1 MIDEKY
7 KKSLTR
13 FEGKMGKVFYW
24 ISLIG
29 PLILLAFG
37 ILNLWMASRIGSAG
51 GFALGDY
58 INIWSE
64 EINLKGEYSYSGI
77 FLAGLH
83 RFNTALLYF
92 SFAVVLLPRAFGA
105 AFERKRDQVISNTLR
120 KHGEV

>member
-13 FEGKMGKVFYW
+13 FEGKSGMVFYW

-37 ILNLWMASRIGSAG
+37 ILNLWMATRIGSAG
-51 GFALGDY
+51 GFTLSDY
-58 INIWSE
+58 MNVWSE
-64 EINLKGEYSYSGI
+64 EINLEGEYSYSGI

-92 SFAVVLLPRAFGA
+92 SFAVVLLPRAYGA
-105 AFERKRDQVISNTLR
+105 VFERKRDQVISKTLK